1 MKSALTIAGS
11 DPTGGAG
18 LQADLKVFRSFG
30 LHGLSVVSALTAQ
43 NTEGVD
49 SILPVDPDFF
59 LKQIRSLLSDITPD
73 AVKVG
78 MIYSRA
84 AVESLGRYLE
94 SAPLKNLVIDPV
106 FISSSGL
113 RLVEN
118 GTLASLRQRLF
129 PLSMIVTP
137 NIREASEL
145 TDIRINDMH
154 GMKDAA
160 RALKDMGPD
169 IVIVTGGHL
178 QDKALDLYY
187 DGSFQTLETKKQ
199 RGQYHGTG
207 CVFSASLSALLAL
220 GKSAPESFRKAKEFV
235 HSAIVKAS
243 HPGHGMGLLDI

>member
-30 LHGLSVVSALTAQ
+30 LYGLSVLSVLTAQ

-84 AVESLGRYLE
+84 AVESLGRFFE
-94 SAPLKNLVIDPV
+94 SVPPKNLVIDPV
-106 FISSSGL
+106 FISSSGV
-113 RLVEN
+113 RLVEH

-145 TDIRINDMH
+145 TGIRINDIQ

-160 RALKDMGPD
+160 RAVKDMGPD
-169 IVIVTGGHL
+169 IVIITGGHL

-187 DGSFQTLETKKQ
+187 DGSFQTMETKKQ
-199 RGQYHGTG
+199 QGQFHGTG
-207 CVFSASLSALLAL
+207 CAFSASLCALLAL
-220 GKSAPESFRKAKEFV
+220 GQSPTESFRKAKDFV
-235 HSAIVKAS
+235 HSAIVKAG
-243 HPGHGMGLLDI
+243 HPGRGMGLLNL